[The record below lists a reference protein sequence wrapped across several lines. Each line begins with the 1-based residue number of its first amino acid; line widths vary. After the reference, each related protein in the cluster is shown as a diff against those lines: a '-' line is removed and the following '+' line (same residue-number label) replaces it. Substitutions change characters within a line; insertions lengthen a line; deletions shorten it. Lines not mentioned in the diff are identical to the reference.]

1 MSLSLSTREPLLSDL
16 KRYSQ
21 VWPEHDGAMLA
32 KYQAFVESTPDCCC
46 RTHLA
51 GHCTGSAFISCP
63 RGERVLLLYHPF
75 LQRWLQ
81 PGGHADG
88 NPDLLEVATRE
99 AHEETGL
106 GLEHLLPYRPQGLA
120 RVPFD
125 LDIHAIPARESRQEP
140 PHLHYDLRY
149 LLLASPED
157 PLTPETPDLELA
169 WLTLSEVA
177 ERTEEESVLR
187 MIRKLRHLPRTPH
200 GELCQEL
207 TPS

>member
-1 MSLSLSTREPLLSDL
+1 MTPSRDLLLQDL
-16 KRYSQ
+16 KRYAEA
-21 VWPEHDGAMLA
+21 WPTDDLA
-32 KYQAFVESTPDCCC
+32 VLAQYREFVKQTPDCCL

-63 RGERVLLLYHPF
+63 RGESVLLLYHPF

-88 NPDLLEVATRE
+88 DPDILAVAIRE

-106 GLEHLLPYRPQGLA
+106 LPEQLIPHRLRDQD

-125 LDIHAIPARESRQEP
+125 LDIHHIPARKDEP
-140 PHLHYDLRY
+140 AHLHYDLRY
-149 LLLASPED
+149 LLIASPQ
-157 PLTPETPDLELA
+157 LQLLPETPDLQLA
-169 WLTLSEVA
+169 WLSLEQVA

-187 MIRKLRHLPRTPH
+187 MVRKLRGLPRTTDGALSPILQR
-200 GELCQEL
+200 GLS
-207 TPS
+207 TA